1 MSPVLVALGA
11 VVLVGTTVVV
21 LAVWGRIRYAR
32 ELPSFR
38 CRVGPPASSRR
49 YRARWCLRRTRAA
62 WVDDVLL
69 LRSGALQLWLTPFA
83 LGVARQVTVQALEPA
98 EVRGLGRYPVALRF
112 TTHDRCEVE
121 LAVAQQDAGLLVEAF
136 LAAAM
141 SGLPQASGNGE
152 PDLR

>member
-21 LAVWGRIRYAR
+21 LTVWGRIRYAR

-49 YRARWCLRRTRAA
+49 SDARWCFRRTRAA

-69 LRSGALQLWLTPFA
+69 LRSGALRLWLTPLA
-83 LGVARQVTVQALEPA
+83 VGVAREVTVEALERGQ
-98 EVRGLGRYPVALRF
+98 VRGLGRRPVALRF
-112 TTHDRCEVE
+112 TAHDGCEVE
-121 LAVAQQDAGLLVEAF
+121 VAAAHEDAGRLVGPF
-136 LAAAM
+136 LTAAL
-141 SGLPQASGNGE
+141 SGLPEAPRERGA
-152 PDLR
+152 

>member
-21 LAVWGRIRYAR
+21 LAAWGRIRYAR

-49 YRARWCLRRTRAA
+49 HHARWCLRRTRAA

-69 LRSGALQLWLTPFA
+69 LRSGVLRLWLTPLA
-83 LGVARQVTVQALEPA
+83 VGVARKVTVQALEPG
-98 EVRGLGRYPVALRF
+98 EVRGLGRHPVALRF

-121 LAVAQQDAGLLVEAF
+121 VAVAHQDAGLLVGPV
-136 LAAAM
+136 LTAAM
-141 SGLPQASGNGE
+141 SGLPHAPRERGT
-152 PDLR
+152 

>member
-32 ELPSFR
+32 QLRSFR
-38 CRVGPPASSRR
+38 CRVGPSASSRR
-49 YRARWCLRRTRAA
+49 YHARWCRRRTRAA

-69 LRSGALQLWLTPFA
+69 LQSGVLRLWLTPFA
-83 LGVARQVTVQALEPA
+83 VGVARKVTVQALEPG
-98 EVRGLGRYPVALRF
+98 EVRGLGRHPVALRF

-121 LAVAQQDAGLLVEAF
+121 VAVAHQDAGLLVGPF
-136 LAAAM
+136 LTAAM
-141 SGLPQASGNGE
+141 SGLPEAPRERGT
-152 PDLR
+152 